1 MQKSL
6 YKKISSPMRYQEWFF
21 KYRNLSKKW
30 TKKKI
35 RKELKKG
42 IDKMFREQYNKTT
55 KMKER

>member
-35 RKELKKG
+35 RKELKKS
-42 IDKMFREQYNKTT
+42 IDKML
-55 KMKER
+55 